1 MIIDQHE
8 FRIKLPNGQIRWL
21 QLVCHKISSDSRS
34 FLGFR
39 GSLQDVTDRKIAE
52 ESVSILRGML
62 PICSFCKKIR
72 SDEGYW
78 NQIEDYIRDHSEAD
92 FSHSI
97 CPDCAK
103 KLYPEYYKD

>member
-39 GSLQDVTDRKIAE
+39 GSLRDVTDRKIAE

-62 PICSFCKKIR
+62 PICSFCKKSGRMKDTGI
-72 SDEGYW
+72 
-78 NQIEDYIRDHSEAD
+78 
-92 FSHSI
+92 
-97 CPDCAK
+97 
-103 KLYPEYYKD
+103 KLRIIFEIIPKRLSAVEFVQNVR